1 MPNGVLTHVIQ
12 EDFSQLLNILDK
24 EFAGHIIGPQ
34 SVSGTKKANALI
46 LMESYRLKPL
56 NHEKGP
62 RVEDPELLTGRHHH
76 ATDQVRQVD
85 ATRAGTAEAVHRLTP
100 QAELEGTHLAEL
112 KLVSGVK

>member
-12 EDFSQLLNILDK
+12 EFISQLPNILDK

-62 RVEDPELLTGRHHH
+62 RVEDPELLIGRHHH
-76 ATDQVRQVD
+76 ATDQARQVD
-85 ATRAGTAEAVHRLTP
+85 ARRAGTAEAVHRLIP
-100 QAELEGTHLAEL
+100 QAELECEHHAEPKLA
-112 KLVSGVK
+112 SGAK